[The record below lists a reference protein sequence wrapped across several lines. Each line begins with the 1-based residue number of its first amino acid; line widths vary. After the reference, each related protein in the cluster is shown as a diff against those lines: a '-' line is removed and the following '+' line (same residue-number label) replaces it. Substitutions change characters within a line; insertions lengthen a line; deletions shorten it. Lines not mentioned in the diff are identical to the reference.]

1 MNYWDFQNGMTAIE
15 QTGMK
20 AVNYITEPVK
30 NVFKKKPVMLEEQ
43 IRDEA
48 PQELESEEET
58 SDAAYD
64 AKALKDYTKAIR
76 GRNK

>member
-1 MNYWDFQNGMTAIE
+1 
-15 QTGMK
+15 
-20 AVNYITEPVK
+20 
-30 NVFKKKPVMLEEQ
+30 MLEEQ